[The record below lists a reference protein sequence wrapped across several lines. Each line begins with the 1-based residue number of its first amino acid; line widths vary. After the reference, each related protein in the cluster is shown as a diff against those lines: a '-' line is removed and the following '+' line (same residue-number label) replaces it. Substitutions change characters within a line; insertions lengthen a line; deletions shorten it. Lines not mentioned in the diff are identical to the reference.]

1 MKNITIL
8 ICCLCVALG
17 NTQDLELELFAS
29 GLDRPVNLKHAGDD
43 RLFAAEQD
51 GIIKIINAD
60 GSVNTT
66 PFLDIEAR
74 VESGGSE
81 EGLLGLAF
89 HPNYAT
95 NGYFFVNYTR
105 DVVGQTDNETVVSR
119 FTRSS
124 TDPSQADPNSELII
138 LTYTQPFTNHNGGEL
153 QFGPDGY
160 LYISSGD
167 GGSGGDPQDNGQD
180 LGTLLGKL
188 LRIDVNNST
197 MSNPYAIPTD
207 NPFIG
212 TAGARGEIWAYGL
225 RNPWKFSF
233 DRLNDDIWIADVG
246 QSARE
251 EINNAPSTSAGLNY
265 GWRCYEGNN
274 TYNTSGCPPMSS
286 LTFPVAEYAHSGGRC
301 SITGGYRYRG
311 SEFPGFNGLYFFADV
326 CTQEIGY
333 IEFENGTWNSTFEGF
348 SGSLVAFGEDI
359 NGELY
364 ICSLGGDISKLVDN
378 SLSTEDFDLNNVAI
392 YPNPAE
398 NEITIDFSSVN
409 ATIKSEMTI
418 FDLQGKIINSKNKSS
433 DAVQKINT
441 SQLSQGLYLLQIRA
455 DNGEQM
461 THKLVIQ

>member
-1 MKNITIL
+1 MKNITLL
-8 ICCLCVALG
+8 ICCLYFALG
-17 NTQDLELELFAS
+17 NSQDLELELFAS

-51 GIIKIINAD
+51 GIIKIINSD
-60 GSVNTT
+60 GSVNST
-66 PFLDIEAR
+66 PFLDITGQ
-74 VESGGSE
+74 VESSGSE

-89 HPNYAT
+89 HPDYAT

-105 DVVGQTDNETVVSR
+105 DITGTSDDETVISR

-124 TDPSQADPNSELII
+124 SDPSQADPNSELEI
-138 LTYTQPFTNHNGGEL
+138 LTYAQPFSNHNGGEL

-197 MSNPYAIPTD
+197 VANPYAIPAD
-207 NPFIG
+207 NPFVG

-233 DRLNDDIWIADVG
+233 DRLNNDLWIADVG

-251 EINNAPSTSAGLNY
+251 EINTAPSNAAGLNY

-274 TYNTSGCPPMSS
+274 TYNTSGCPAMNT

-311 SEFPGFNGLYFFADV
+311 SEFPGFDGLYFFADV

-333 IEFENGTWNSTFEGF
+333 IENTGGSWSMTFEGF

-364 ICSLGGDISKLVDN
+364 VCSLGGDIRKLVDN
-378 SLSTEDFDLNNVAI
+378 SLSTESFDLNKVTV
-392 YPNPAE
+392 YPNPAK
-398 NEITIDFSSVN
+398 NEISIDFSSVG
-409 ATIKSEMTI
+409 ATINSEMKV
-418 FDLQGKIINSKNKSS
+418 FDLQGKLVTSLNKNSE
-433 DAVQKINT
+433 AIQKINT
-441 SQLSQGLYLLQIRA
+441 TQLSKGMYLLQIRA
-455 DNGEQM
+455 ENGKQI
-461 THKLVIQ
+461 TRKLIIQ